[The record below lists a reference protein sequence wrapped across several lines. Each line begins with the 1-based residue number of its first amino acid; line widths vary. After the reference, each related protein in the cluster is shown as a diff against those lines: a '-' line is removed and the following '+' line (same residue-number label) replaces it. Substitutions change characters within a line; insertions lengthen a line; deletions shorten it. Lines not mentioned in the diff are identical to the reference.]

1 MIRSFINMHNLEYL
15 EDVSLKKY
23 NTYRLN
29 TIARYL
35 IFPRDVLELKE
46 LINYLRINKIKYI
59 VLGNGSNVI
68 FKNDVYE
75 GVVINLKYFDNKKV
89 KGDTIVVGAGYSL
102 VKLSMECARHG
113 LAGLE
118 FASGIP
124 GLVGASTAM
133 NAGAYNYSMSDVVTR
148 VKVLTPSL
156 EEKIL
161 ENKDLEF
168 TYRHSFFKDNR
179 DYIVLEVELKLD
191 KGDREEILEKIS
203 SRKERRLLTQ
213 PLNYPSAGS
222 VFRNPV
228 NEHAGALIE
237 GCGLKGYVRNGIEVS
252 DKHANFIINKNNGS
266 GKDIVYVIEKISE
279 EVKKKYDVDLILEQE
294 IIE

>member
-1 MIRSFINMHNLEYL
+1 MIRNFIDENNFEYY
-15 EDVSLKKY
+15 EEASLKNYNSYKIDVICRVLVFPKSKEELASLVSFLKSNDFKY
-23 NTYRLN
+23 L
-29 TIARYL
+29 
-35 IFPRDVLELKE
+35 
-46 LINYLRINKIKYI
+46 

-148 VKVLTPSL
+148 VKVLTPS
-156 EEKIL
+156 
-161 ENKDLEF
+161 
-168 TYRHSFFKDNR
+168 
-179 DYIVLEVELKLD
+179 
-191 KGDREEILEKIS
+191 
-203 SRKERRLLTQ
+203 
-213 PLNYPSAGS
+213 
-222 VFRNPV
+222 
-228 NEHAGALIE
+228 
-237 GCGLKGYVRNGIEVS
+237 
-252 DKHANFIINKNNGS
+252 
-266 GKDIVYVIEKISE
+266 
-279 EVKKKYDVDLILEQE
+279 
-294 IIE
+294 

>member
-1 MIRSFINMHNLEYL
+1 MHNLEYL

-222 VFRNPV
+222 VFRNPA
-228 NEHAGALIE
+228 NGHAGALIE

>member
-1 MIRSFINMHNLEYL
+1 MHNLEYL

-75 GVVINLKYFDNKKV
+75 GVVISLKYFDNKKV

-133 NAGAYNYSMSDVVTR
+133 NAGAYNYSMSEVVTR

-203 SRKERRLLTQ
+203 SRRERRLLTQ

-228 NEHAGALIE
+228 NGHAGALIE

>member
-1 MIRSFINMHNLEYL
+1 MHNLEYL

>member
-1 MIRSFINMHNLEYL
+1 MHNLEYL

-102 VKLSMECARHG
+102 VKL
-113 LAGLE
+113 
-118 FASGIP
+118 
-124 GLVGASTAM
+124 
-133 NAGAYNYSMSDVVTR
+133 
-148 VKVLTPSL
+148 
-156 EEKIL
+156 
-161 ENKDLEF
+161 
-168 TYRHSFFKDNR
+168 
-179 DYIVLEVELKLD
+179 
-191 KGDREEILEKIS
+191 
-203 SRKERRLLTQ
+203 
-213 PLNYPSAGS
+213 
-222 VFRNPV
+222 
-228 NEHAGALIE
+228 
-237 GCGLKGYVRNGIEVS
+237 
-252 DKHANFIINKNNGS
+252 
-266 GKDIVYVIEKISE
+266 
-279 EVKKKYDVDLILEQE
+279 
-294 IIE
+294 